1 LKVGKTLHHWPT
13 YFSVQFIHLAVT
25 VREKTRSYA
34 TAKST
39 ARPSCLVGVLYD
51 ISWEKICWRL
61 INHFYLIGHKSYRI
75 RRNKAK

>member
-1 LKVGKTLHHWPT
+1 MSKSISTPNFDKIAQST
-13 YFSVQFIHLAVT
+13 AVLILLLIRDKKNT
-25 VREKTRSYA
+25 

-51 ISWEKICWRL
+51 ISPEKICWRL
-61 INHFYLIGHKSYRI
+61 INHLYVIGQESYRI